1 MSINVLRNLK
11 SIREKRGY
19 SQSTLAKMSGLSK
32 KTIQRAENGD
42 NVSSETVKSIVA
54 ALDLK
59 NENTLTQRLSPK
71 DLVIS
76 FFGYS
81 SLSILLVFLAFT
93 VLILL
98 NYEPIKDD
106 ALKMI
111 LEKDVE
117 YFNRLASS
125 YVLLAKSTF
134 VFSILSGFILTL
146 CKLLSGLEERSVS
159 LQK

>member
-71 DLVIS
+71 DLAIS
-76 FFGYS
+76 FFW
-81 SLSILLVFLAFT
+81 LLFIVYFVCFSGIHSFDFT
-93 VLILL
+93 
-98 NYEPIKDD
+98 
-106 ALKMI
+106 
-111 LEKDVE
+111 
-117 YFNRLASS
+117 
-125 YVLLAKSTF
+125 
-134 VFSILSGFILTL
+134 
-146 CKLLSGLEERSVS
+146 KL
-159 LQK
+159 

>member
-1 MSINVLRNLK
+1 MNINVLCNLK
-11 SIREKRGY
+11 RIREKRGY

-59 NENTLTQRLSPK
+59 DGNALTQRLSPR
-71 DLVIS
+71 DFFLS
-76 FFGYS
+76 FFRYS
-81 SLSILLVFLAFT
+81 SLFILLVFLAFT

-98 NYEPIKDD
+98 NYGPIKED

-117 YFNRLASS
+117 YFNRLVSS

-146 CKLLSGLEERSVS
+146 CKFLSGLEERSVS